1 MVSRK
6 MQAPNENQEKYSMP
20 CEQEALWMKVGAER
34 LSDAENDTARERSPQ
49 TPGPANN
56 SRFECEDEL
65 HRSDI
70 RIET

>member
-6 MQAPNENQEKYSMP
+6 MQAPNENQEKYSMS
-20 CEQEALWMKVGAER
+20 CQQEALWMKVGAEG
-34 LSDAENDTARERSPQ
+34 LSDAEDDTASQCPPQ
-49 TPGPANN
+49 TPGPTDN
-56 SRFECEDEL
+56 SRFECENEL

>member
-20 CEQEALWMKVGAER
+20 CQQEALWMKVGAEG
-34 LSDAENDTARERSPQ
+34 LGDAEYNAACQCSPQ
-49 TPGPANN
+49 APGPANN
-56 SRFECEDEL
+56 SRFESENKL

>member
-1 MVSRK
+1 
-6 MQAPNENQEKYSMP
+6 MP

-34 LSDAENDTARERSPQ
+34 LSDAQNDTARERSPQ